1 MPAFLFWYLHHLRNL
16 PDVINLPPARKNEL
30 ASMANFVVMAAA
42 LVGNFVAAALA
53 RVMGYRRSIA
63 LLCLAYFLAM
73 IATYSVPRTY
83 QTLLVL
89 LPVLGACGGLFAL
102 FTMYLPPL
110 FPVLLRTTGAG
121 FCYNIGRLA
130 AAAGTVVFGLFSKV
144 GDYRIALLSP
154 APSSCRRR
162 FLPCGSPISLSS
174 EWKWHWWASRSFPWR
189 IEGPGRS
196 GRARRGIPQ
205 RRQCNQRLGRGGLIQ
220 ERIKP
225 PGLNARVTP
234 PFRTRAD
241 TSDRPQTRWVSALPD
256 SRVRHLK
263 NVVSARP

>member
-1 MPAFLFWYLHHLRNL
+1 M
-16 PDVINLPPARKNEL
+16 INLPPARKNEL

-42 LVGNFVAAALA
+42 LFGNFVAAVLA

-73 IATYSVPRTY
+73 IATYSVPRTH

-144 GDYRIALLSP
+144 GDYRIALL
-154 APSSCRRR
+154 CRR
-162 FLPCGSPISLSS
+162 LPLLAGDASCLVAPRSP
-174 EWKWHWWASRSFPWR
+174 
-189 IEGPGRS
+189 
-196 GRARRGIPQ
+196 
-205 RRQCNQRLGRGGLIQ
+205 
-220 ERIKP
+220 
-225 PGLNARVTP
+225 
-234 PFRTRAD
+234 
-241 TSDRPQTRWVSALPD
+241 
-256 SRVRHLK
+256 
-263 NVVSARP
+263 

>member
-1 MPAFLFWYLHHLRNL
+1 M
-16 PDVINLPPARKNEL
+16 INLPPARKNEL

-42 LVGNFVAAALA
+42 LFGNFVAAALA

-73 IATYSVPRTY
+73 IATYSVPRTH

-89 LPVLGACGGLFAL
+89 LPVIGACSGLFAL

-174 EWKWHWWASRSFPWR
+174 EWKRHWWASRSFPWR
-189 IEGPGRS
+189 IEGPGGS
-196 GRARRGIPQ
+196 GRARRGIPTAC
-205 RRQCNQRLGRGGLIQ
+205 RNTEPSCRL
-220 ERIKP
+220 
-225 PGLNARVTP
+225 
-234 PFRTRAD
+234 
-241 TSDRPQTRWVSALPD
+241 
-256 SRVRHLK
+256 
-263 NVVSARP
+263 